1 MPAYWLSPIK
11 VVVVLRG
18 LLVNGVVYEERL
30 AFEWI
35 FFSNGTVYPGGM
47 FSEKGN
53 TFSRHFFFL
62 AFPGILGNL
71 CTICPHL
78 PVPGS
83 SE

>member
-35 FFSNGTVYPGGM
+35 FFSNGTVHPGG
-47 FSEKGN
+47 KKKKK
-53 TFSRHFFFL
+53 R
-62 AFPGILGNL
+62 
-71 CTICPHL
+71 
-78 PVPGS
+78 
-83 SE
+83 